1 MTDLITRDPND
12 SGDIARPIDAE
23 TERLIVGDRTLNLA
37 PYDIIPPPLRRS
49 NAEAETAIVRLPQSI
64 GIVAP
69 CAQPDA
75 DIDVPLDGFDPG
87 GYPPVPRPTPPP
99 PPSMLLGA
107 AETVTQLTA
116 PDGPPPAPLPAPGP
130 PPAPSLGNWPQLSPE
145 DRESALDAATQRI
158 VDRVAAPAWSQPAG
172 VHRAVPGRP
181 AYVRPDVWEWTAPQH
196 RAPDPAWLKWLI
208 AVGVLL
214 VVVAVLGI
222 VITAVMS

>member
-1 MTDLITRDPND
+1 MTNIMD
-12 SGDIARPIDAE
+12 SGEVIDHGAE
-23 TERLIVGDRTLNLA
+23 TVRMHTPGGEGGSALPDETLRLNLGDRTLNLA
-37 PYDIIPPPLRRS
+37 PYDVTPPPLRRS
-49 NAEAETAIVRLPQSI
+49 NADAETAIVRLPQSI

-99 PPSMLLGA
+99 PPSALLGA
-107 AETVTQLTA
+107 AETVTQLTV
-116 PDGPPPAPLPAPGP
+116 PDAPPPAPLPAPGGP
-130 PPAPSLGNWPQLSPE
+130 P
-145 DRESALDAATQRI
+145 R
-158 VDRVAAPAWSQPAG
+158 PAWSQPAG
-172 VHRAVPGRP
+172 VHRAVPGRS